1 MSPPAGF
8 VSLVGAGP
16 GDPDHLT
23 FKAARRLREAD
34 LVLYDALVT
43 PEVLALAVR
52 ADHVFVGKRAGHVQ
66 TSQAAIHE
74 VMIAAAL
81 QGQRVVRLKG
91 GDPFVFGRGSEE
103 ALALQ
108 AAGVPYEVV
117 PGVSSAVAAPALA
130 GIPLTHR
137 GISAGV
143 VVLTGADLATCEAA
157 LDALPP
163 DLVTVVLMM
172 SMATRAG
179 LARRLVARGWPADT
193 PAAVIL
199 GAATPQAWAWKG
211 PLERSARGRGARRPG
226 RAARHDRDRAR
237 RRPAAVPGGGGRG
250 LRPRLRRRGGDRH
263 RRRDH
268 ALLRTCT
275 MSAHHALDSTT
286 HGRARLSFATDADID
301 EFADVLGQ
309 FERGEITPEQWRVF
323 RLVRGTYGQRQLDDA
338 QMIRVKIPQGMLTAA
353 QLDVLADVAERYS
366 RGFGHITTRQNVQI
380 HFVKLHDVEPA
391 MRRLADAGLTT
402 REACGNSVRNI
413 TACQF
418 AGVAADEPFDVTP
431 YAEALT
437 RFLLRH
443 RLSAALPRKFKI
455 AFEGCTRDHIKLT
468 INDIGWLA
476 QLQDGRRGF
485 RVYVGGGTST
495 MTFAAPVLVDFMP
508 AEDLLRVAEAIVRVF
523 HERGDY
529 QHRQRNRMKFLIKA
543 MGWEGFRAAFEAAL
557 AQVRADGVPEL
568 AFDAEPPADEPAPE
582 WGQAAAPPVDEIAAR
597 VARAAAAQHGP
608 GIHPEPRPAA
618 GGSGYA
624 RWLRTNVRP
633 QKQEDYV
640 SAVVTVPL
648 GDLSG
653 EQYPHPRPAGQR
665 LRRRVGARHRG
676 AGRGVP
682 LGAARRPARSLRPAR
697 GGRARPGR
705 RRHDRRRHQLP
716 RRRVV
721 QAGGHAVARA
731 GPGARAAPAGH
742 AGADRPGAGSRH
754 QDQRLPERL
763 RPASHRDHRLPGQP
777 AQGGRTGGAAY
788 FIQVGGGIDAAGTT
802 FGRLAAKV
810 PARRAPEALERLVR
824 LYAETRQP
832 GQSPVAF
839 FRTLEVPKVKA
850 LLANL
855 EALTPDSAS
864 DSDFIDLA
872 ETTEF
877 RPSTTEGE
885 CAV

>member
-1 MSPPAGF
+1 
-8 VSLVGAGP
+8 
-16 GDPDHLT
+16 
-23 FKAARRLREAD
+23 
-34 LVLYDALVT
+34 
-43 PEVLALAVR
+43 
-52 ADHVFVGKRAGHVQ
+52 
-66 TSQAAIHE
+66 
-74 VMIAAAL
+74 
-81 QGQRVVRLKG
+81 
-91 GDPFVFGRGSEE
+91 
-103 ALALQ
+103 
-108 AAGVPYEVV
+108 
-117 PGVSSAVAAPALA
+117 
-130 GIPLTHR
+130 
-137 GISAGV
+137 
-143 VVLTGADLATCEAA
+143 
-157 LDALPP
+157 
-163 DLVTVVLMM
+163 
-172 SMATRAG
+172 
-179 LARRLVARGWPADT
+179 
-193 PAAVIL
+193 
-199 GAATPQAWAWKG
+199 
-211 PLERSARGRGARRPG
+211 
-226 RAARHDRDRAR
+226 
-237 RRPAAVPGGGGRG
+237 
-250 LRPRLRRRGGDRH
+250 
-263 RRRDH
+263 
-268 ALLRTCT
+268 
-275 MSAHHALDSTT
+275 MSAHQVLDSTT

-309 FERGEITPEQWRVF
+309 FERGEITPDQWRVF

-391 MRRLADAGLTT
+391 MRRLAEAGLTT

-495 MTFAAPVLVDFMP
+495 MTSAAPVLVDFMP

-543 MGWEGFRAAFEAAL
+543 MGWDGFRAAFEAAL
-557 AQVRADGVPEL
+557 AQVRADGVPDL
-568 AFDAEPPADEPAPE
+568 AFDAEPPADEPPPE
-582 WGQAAAPPVDEIAAR
+582 WGQAPAPPVDEIAAR

-653 EQYPHPRPAGQR
+653 EQYRILGQLASAYGDGSVRVTAVQDVVFRWVRRAVLPDLYARLEAAGLGLADADTIADVTSCPGAESCKLAVTQSRGLGQALEQHLRATPALIDLAPDLDIKISGCPNGCGQHHIATI
-665 LRRRVGARHRG
+665 GFQG
-676 AGRGVP
+676 
-682 LGAARRPARSLRPAR
+682 SLRKV
-697 GGRARPGR
+697 GGRAVP
-705 RRHDRRRHQLP
+705 Q
-716 RRRVV
+716 
-721 QAGGHAVARA
+721 
-731 GPGARAAPAGH
+731 
-742 AGADRPGAGSRH
+742 
-754 QDQRLPERL
+754 
-763 RPASHRDHRLPGQP
+763 
-777 AQGGRTGGAAY
+777 Y
-788 FIQVGGGIDAAGTT
+788 FIQVGGGIDANGTT

-850 LLANL
+850 LLADL
-855 EALTPDSAS
+855 EAMTPDSAS
-864 DSDFIDLA
+864 DTDFIDLA